1 MKKISFLLLLS
12 LFFEITLAQVT
23 SKEKELAEKV
33 KNLFNEKKFSEAY
46 ALFNAEIQKTLTEE
60 KFLLT
65 SKDLMN
71 QMLQIKSVSH
81 QEGSRYLLDCQQ
93 TPYVMYL
100 ATDKEGKI
108 SMLFFKPQK
117 AEKTPSTNPLKTD
130 LDKKIDKYLG
140 YLMQNKGTVGA
151 SVAIIKNGKAHFY
164 HYGEVKKGSKIL
176 PNNNSIYEIGSI
188 TKTFTATLAVIAE
201 QEGKLRL
208 EDEVSKFLPD
218 SLPRL
223 AFNSKAILVKNLL
236 NHTSGLPRM
245 PLNFGFQEN
254 FEARNPFRTYTKAD
268 LFFFFKK
275 FKPYREPEKSFE
287 YSNLAFG
294 FAGFILE
301 SLYQKDYETLLKEK
315 MLNPLKMEHTHT
327 RFDKKWESFMVQG
340 YNDKEEENP
349 VWDFDI
355 MAAAGAI
362 RSNLTDMALYA
373 QNLLKTNNPTLQKA
387 FEKTLAT
394 SFQNE
399 QNEIGLAWFKKESY
413 YWHNGATGGY
423 CSFLA
428 FDKNSQTAVVLLLN
442 CSANFF
448 EMPLAFSLMKTVIN
462 EK

>member
-1 MKKISFLLLLS
+1 MKKISFFLN
-12 LFFEITLAQVT
+12 LFFQLAFAQVP
-23 SKEKELAEKV
+23 SKELAEKV
-33 KNLFNEKKFSEAY
+33 TNLFNEKKFSDVY
-46 ALFNAEIQKTLTEE
+46 ALFNAEVKKILTEE

-71 QMLQIKSVSH
+71 QMLQIRSVTH
-81 QEGSRYLLDCQQ
+81 QEGNRYFLDCQQ

-108 SMLFFKPQK
+108 STLFFKPQK
-117 AEKTPSTNPLKTD
+117 VGKVPSTNPLKTE
-130 LDKKIDKYLG
+130 LDKKVDKYLG

-151 SVAIIKNGKAHFY
+151 SIAIIKNRKTHFY
-164 HYGEVKKGSKIL
+164 HYGETKKGSKIL
-176 PNNNSIYEIGSI
+176 PSNNSIYEIGSI
-188 TKTFTATLAVIAE
+188 TKTFTALLTVIAE
-201 QEGKLRL
+201 QEGKLHL

-218 SLPRL
+218 SLPHL
-223 AFNSKAILVKNLL
+223 AFNGKAILVKNLL

-254 FEARNPFRTYTKAD
+254 FEAKNPYRTYKKAD
-268 LFFFFKK
+268 LLFFFKK

-294 FAGFILE
+294 LAGYILE
-301 SLYQKDYETLLKEK
+301 NLYQKDYETLLKEK
-315 MLNPLKMEHTHT
+315 ILNPLKMEYTHT

-340 YNDKEEENP
+340 YNEKEEENP
-349 VWDFDI
+349 NWDFDI

-362 RSNLTDMALYA
+362 RSNIADMALYA
-373 QNLLKTNNPTLQKA
+373 QNLLKNNNATFQKA
-387 FEKTLAT
+387 LEKTLNIT
-394 SFQNE
+394 FQNE
-399 QNEIGLAWFKKESY
+399 QNEIGLAWFKKDGY

-428 FDKNSQTAVVLLLN
+428 FDKNSQTAAVLLLN

-448 EMPLAFSLMKTVIN
+448 EMPLVFSLMKAVIH
-462 EK
+462 EE